1 MKRKQTIIYD
11 LACQEMEIYL
21 KRGHL
26 QTKRDEYM
34 GLSSM
39 TANYQEL
46 LETYY
51 ACLHD
56 NRDTCGYDYTKLF
69 GMFKDHVASLRDL
82 SIRIGEDMALVE
94 EEDDF
99 TFFNTLYEDI
109 NDIESRNTLWFRANE
124 TTVIHQ
130 REA

>member
-51 ACLHD
+51 TYLHD
-56 NRDTCGYDYTKLF
+56 NRETSGYDYATLF
-69 GMFKDHVASLRDL
+69 RLFKDHVASLRDL
-82 SIRIGEDMALVE
+82 STRIGEDMALVE
-94 EEDDF
+94 EDEDF
-99 TFFNTLYEDI
+99 TFFNSLFEDI

-124 TTVIHQ
+124 ATVVHQ
-130 REA
+130 QEA